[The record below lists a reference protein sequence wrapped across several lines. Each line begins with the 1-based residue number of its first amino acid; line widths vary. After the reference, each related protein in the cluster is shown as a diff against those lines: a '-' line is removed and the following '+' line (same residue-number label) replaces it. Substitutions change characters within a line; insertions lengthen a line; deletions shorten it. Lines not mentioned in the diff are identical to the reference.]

1 MPDHTPEEKAKAKA
15 AKGKKNL
22 KGAAAIGKSAIPGQ
36 FGKSL
41 MDAVNR
47 KIKKA
52 TKKK

>member
-1 MPDHTPEEKAKAKA
+1 MPDHTPEEKAKT
-15 AKGKKNL
+15 AKGKKNI
-22 KGAAAIGKSAIPGQ
+22 KGAAAIGNAAIPGR

-41 MDAVNR
+41 MDAVNK